1 MIRELPYNLPGYGF
15 ANCYLIGQAI
25 ELMDLLES
33 NGIIEKMQNTC
44 QLGTMKYVYPGA
56 HHTRYEYIF
65 TQLMLISN
73 IASSDNRRD
82 VELSLSSNL
91 SEYEQLGYNLS
102 GSALMQCLAILSNIG
117 HMYDTFTSAKIF
129 MRLLKESKKNK
140 SPIYSIYRRNLPV
153 EIRGKFDEYLSTGNY
168 YKLHLFHA
176 ILVLQGMGR
185 SRKNKSLCN
194 LCIHILSQLID
205 NDLIKNESTQRI
217 FFLYKK
223 IRKIAYLSVDM
234 VYTPASFGA
243 NLGRMVYSISTYID
257 DLFDENSAMN
267 RSIQQLEDIIHQQ
280 IYDSALCIL
289 NSSRIEQELYT
300 IYCKES
306 CKEPHGVEN
315 IYQLRD
321 FLLEKGNF
329 GALRCKTQPKVL
341 HKLKQGSTLLL
352 SDNWSPERIYDMEY
366 ESQIASKFPVSRIA
380 YGSQIAQNL
389 GRIYLAYG
397 LVSTSNIQKDVQSII
412 SNALRIRLFDDMSKI
427 ELVKYAVRSLYEYDE
442 YFFNVS
448 SPRGF
453 HISDCVFIGNGCKK
467 LSAEIRN
474 RFNKSSVSN
483 SDQLHEILSCATV
496 LESLDYSGAVLCFVG
511 GIKASKFKKT
521 EVVDELD
528 GLIYFPNKSTQD
540 GFAYIIEA
548 KNYSGGENDAE
559 VQLQETRKFIDKSLT
574 ASIYKLSKCAYL
586 KISQPVE

>member
-1 MIRELPYNLPGYGF
+1 MVVSLSTMLILELIEILDIEKQGGRKMIRELPYNLPGYGF

-73 IASSDNRRD
+73 IASSDNRRN

-91 SEYEQLGYNLS
+91 SEYEQLDYNLS

-129 MRLLKESKKNK
+129 MRLLKDSKKNK

-306 CKEPHGVEN
+306 HGVEN

-352 SDNWSPERIYDMEY
+352 SDNWSPERAYDMEY
-366 ESQIASKFPVSRIA
+366 ESQIASKFPVSRIV

-389 GRIYLAYG
+389 GRIYVAYG
-397 LVSTSNIQKDVQSII
+397 LVSTSNI
-412 SNALRIRLFDDMSKI
+412 
-427 ELVKYAVRSLYEYDE
+427 
-442 YFFNVS
+442 
-448 SPRGF
+448 
-453 HISDCVFIGNGCKK
+453 
-467 LSAEIRN
+467 
-474 RFNKSSVSN
+474 
-483 SDQLHEILSCATV
+483 
-496 LESLDYSGAVLCFVG
+496 
-511 GIKASKFKKT
+511 
-521 EVVDELD
+521 
-528 GLIYFPNKSTQD
+528 
-540 GFAYIIEA
+540 
-548 KNYSGGENDAE
+548 
-559 VQLQETRKFIDKSLT
+559 
-574 ASIYKLSKCAYL
+574 
-586 KISQPVE
+586 